1 MQYKLLS
8 VEGER
13 ETNIGDYIQALASR
27 QFLPHVDGFI
37 NREELIVNVLIK
49 KCLEFVKEN

>member
-27 QFLPHVDGFI
+27 QFLPHVDGFQ
-37 NREELIVNVLIK
+37 
-49 KCLEFVKEN
+49 